1 MATIPLSGT
10 NIRLLSGIPFS
21 NDYQHTRWFD
31 SSTEQYN
38 WFLSKTPVHSM
49 AQASFQRQDNQTFI
63 RVNKKIDALY
73 GVNYVM
79 FQNEDYS
86 TKWFFGFVT
95 RLEYKND
102 SMTHV
107 HVQIDLFQTWKNRIQ
122 FQPSFVVREHR
133 PLWQADGRP
142 VVNTVDEGLA
152 YGLDYDTVS
161 IKQFQPFER
170 IQFMVIVCKTPMHE
184 GADANAVSPHLI
196 GMPQP
201 LTYYVIPY
209 VNSEVFS
216 PVILNGD
223 KPAIVPTVPTRAMEE
238 LYKNEK
244 AVNNIVSIYIT
255 EDIGIPGSVD
265 LTTPNSPTLRFMS
278 FDTNFEEAQ
287 LDGGLSMLL
296 VKKASSFQAKEHL
309 IEEDKY
315 SDYVPVRESKLLM
328 YPYTTLVLDDF
339 KGNRVAYKNEYINGK
354 ALSLLVKGSLG
365 LSNFVSYGVN
375 QYNHGNIMDNPLYM
389 DLNNESALLNNTP
402 NDVTVINDY
411 LTAFLQGNQNQI
423 KNQETSI
430 LFNGIMNGITSGAS
444 AMNAGG
450 LASESLTPQMNP
462 MGVVAGIGG
471 VVQGAGNTVIEL
483 QGIQAKQKDI
493 ANVPPSIQKMGSNT
507 AYNMGNNY
515 NGIYIIKKQIKAE
528 YRRKLTD
535 FFNLYGY
542 KTNEVK
548 IPNFH
553 TRRYWNYVQTKG
565 CVILGEF
572 NAEDLTG
579 IKKIF
584 DNGITLWHTD
594 QIGNYELENE
604 VI

>member
-21 NDYQHTRWFD
+21 NDYKHTRWFD
-31 SSTEQYN
+31 SSAEQYT
-38 WFLSKTPVHSM
+38 WFENRPAVHTM

-63 RVNKKIDALY
+63 RVNKKIDTLY

-86 TKWFFGFVT
+86 AKWFFGFVT

-107 HVQIDLFQTWKNRIQ
+107 HVQIDLFQTWKNRMD

-133 PLWQADGRP
+133 PLWQSDGRP

-152 YGLDYDTVS
+152 YGLEYDTVS
-161 IKQFQPFER
+161 IQQFQPTKG

-184 GADANAVSPHLI
+184 GAETNDVTPTVI

-201 LTYYVIPY
+201 LTFYVIPFRENDLTPTILHGGDAF
-209 VNSEVFS
+209 VPS
-216 PVILNGD
+216 P
-223 KPAIVPTVPTRAMEE
+223 PTKALKE
-238 LYKNEK
+238 LYQNEK
-244 AVNNIVSIYIT
+244 AVNNIVSIYVT
-255 EDIGIPGSVD
+255 DDIGITVNLDSSIPGAPAISF
-265 LTTPNSPTLRFMS
+265 PNG
-278 FDTNFEEAQ
+278 FDTYFETVEVGAVGT
-287 LDGGLSMLL
+287 LY
-296 VKKASSFQAKEHL
+296 VKKAFKFVPKEHP
-309 IEEDKY
+309 IQDDKY
-315 SDYVPVRESKLLM
+315 SDYVPVTESKLLM

-339 KGNRVAYKNEYINGK
+339 KGNRTAYKNEYINGK

-375 QYNHGNIMDNPLYM
+375 QYNHGNVFDNPLFM
-389 DLNNESALLNNTP
+389 DLNNETALINDTP
-402 NDVTVINDY
+402 NDVTVVNDY
-411 LTAFLQGNQNQI
+411 LTAFLQGNKNQI

-430 LFNGIMNGITSGAS
+430 MFNGIMNGITSGAS

-450 LASESLTPQMNP
+450 LADTSLKGVEPNA

-471 VVQGAGNTVIEL
+471 IIQGAGNTVIEL

-493 ANVPPSIQKMGSNT
+493 ANIPPSIQKMGSNT

-515 NGIYIIKKQIKAE
+515 NGVYILKKQIKAE
-528 YRRKLTD
+528 YRRKLSD
-535 FFNLYGY
+535 FFKLYGY

-548 IPNFH
+548 VPNFH
-553 TRRYWNYVQTKG
+553 TRRYWNYVETKG

-572 NAEDLTG
+572 NADDLTG
-579 IKKIF
+579 IKSIF
-584 DNGITLWHTD
+584 DSGITLWHTD
-594 QIGNYELENE
+594 QIGNYTLDNE
-604 VI
+604 VL

>member
-21 NDYQHTRWFD
+21 NDYKHTRWFD
-31 SSTEQYN
+31 SSGEQYT
-38 WFLSKTPVHSM
+38 WFENRPAVHTM
-49 AQASFQRQDNQTFI
+49 GQTSFQRQDNQTFI
-63 RVNKKIDALY
+63 RVNKSVDALY

-79 FQNEDYS
+79 FQNSDYS
-86 TKWFFGFVT
+86 TKWFFAFVN
-95 RLEYKND
+95 RLEYVRDNL
-102 SMTHV
+102 TNV
-107 HVQIDLFQTWKNRIQ
+107 HIQIDLFQTWKNRIE

-152 YGLDYDTVS
+152 YGLDYDTVY
-161 IKQFQPFER
+161 IEQFQPLKN
-170 IQFMVIVCKTPMHE
+170 IQYMVIVCKTPMHE
-184 GADANAVSPHLI
+184 GATSNDITPVLI

-201 LTYYVIPY
+201 LTYYVIPFRD
-209 VNSEVFS
+209 NDLTPTIMHGGE
-216 PVILNGD
+216 
-223 KPAIVPTVPTRAMEE
+223 ATVPTPPTRAMQE
-238 LYKNEK
+238 LYKNET

-255 EDIGIPGSVD
+255 EDIGISANLDNSIPSAPAISF
-265 LTTPNSPTLRFMS
+265 PNG
-278 FDTNFEEAQ
+278 FDTYFDVVE
-287 LDGGLSMLL
+287 LGGGVSTLY
-296 VKKASSFQAKEHL
+296 VKKAGKFVPKEHL
-309 IEEDKY
+309 IQEDKY

-339 KGNRVAYKNEYINGK
+339 KGNRVSYKNEYINGK
-354 ALSLLVKGSLG
+354 ALSLLVKGSIG

-375 QYNHGNIMDNPLYM
+375 QYNHGNILDNPLFM

-411 LTAFLQGNQNQI
+411 LTAFIQGNQNQI

-430 LFNGIMNGITSGAS
+430 MFNGIMNGITSGAS

-450 LASESLTPQMNP
+450 LASPVPGGDIPSP

-493 ANVPPSIQKMGSNT
+493 ANIPPSIQKMGTNT

-515 NGIYIIKKQIKAE
+515 TGVYIIKKQIKAE

-553 TRRYWNYVQTKG
+553 TRRYWNYVETKG
-565 CVILGEF
+565 CVILGDF
-572 NAEDLTG
+572 NADDLTG
-579 IKKIF
+579 IKSIF
-584 DNGITLWHTD
+584 DKGITLWHTD
-594 QIGNYELENE
+594 QIGNYELDNE
-604 VI
+604 VL